1 MQLNELEFKLSK
13 LLHKIEE
20 ETELFK
26 QNKRKQPLVSVIQTV
41 KNFYVIIICFP
52 ILSKNSP

>member
-1 MQLNELEFKLSK
+1 MQLSELEFKLSK

-26 QNKRKQPLVSVIQTV
+26 QNKRKQPLISVVKTV
-41 KNFYVIIICFP
+41 KYFLFIIILFYMQ
-52 ILSKNSP
+52 